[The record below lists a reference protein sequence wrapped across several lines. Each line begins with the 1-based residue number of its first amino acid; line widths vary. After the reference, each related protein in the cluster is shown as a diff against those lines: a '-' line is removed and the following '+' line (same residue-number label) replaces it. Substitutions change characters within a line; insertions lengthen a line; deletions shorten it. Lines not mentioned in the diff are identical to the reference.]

1 MLDLPNKVWN
11 VYYNWF
17 VGPLCEDNEAS
28 CSQLAKEGACQL
40 YPTWMLFTCRKSC
53 DNCGCDDLAAN
64 CSSLAKEQKC
74 LDDGHVDW
82 MLRNCRRSCK
92 VCLGEKNECF
102 PVKSSSSRFALTP
115 FFTASSHVTKARLSL
130 QAIRQGWVW
139 LDPFLH
145 CIFSRN
151 EGASVST
158 GNQTRPISNIE
169 WAYSITMHRPTHSLK
184 ATTASVMFV
193 HALCGNITNISF
205 CIP

>member
-64 CSSLAKEQKC
+64 CSSLAKEHKC

-102 PVKSSSSRFALTP
+102 SVKSSSSGFALTP
-115 FFTASSHVTKARLSL
+115 FFTASSHVGIFTQRRVWVYRQSDKAHKQYWIGLL
-130 QAIRQGWVW
+130 NHYA
-139 LDPFLH
+139 
-145 CIFSRN
+145 
-151 EGASVST
+151 
-158 GNQTRPISNIE
+158 
-169 WAYSITMHRPTHSLK
+169 WAYPFT
-184 ATTASVMFV
+184 
-193 HALCGNITNISF
+193 
-205 CIP
+205 